1 MIRTLN
7 RYSFLLL
14 ISLFIGTSAFGQK
27 HKPFIGKLEYKISMR
42 DTNMQK
48 LIPDNQMVV
57 YTNDTITRIENYTA
71 QLGKQV
77 VIRHMSLNKS
87 YILIDSPIGKYAIQI
102 DNSNDTVS
110 KPSRYHLEKKCFK
123 RRILKRRAK
132 RLKVTHEFFEEPE
145 EFLYLK
151 NFSNKYLNNFEDSP
165 GLLAKYSLATTDGV
179 MDYELSEIKEYTPDR
194 DLFGIPSDYEKVT
207 MDEFM
212 DKMIGPQGPPP
223 EEIIEEN

>member
-1 MIRTLN
+1 MI
-7 RYSFLLL
+7 
-14 ISLFIGTSAFGQK
+14 LFISPFSFGQK
-27 HKPFIGKLEYKISMR
+27 HKPFIGKLEYRISMR

-57 YTNDTITRIENYTA
+57 YTNDTITRIENYTD

-77 VIRHMSLNKS
+77 VIRHMSFNKS

-110 KPSRYHLEKKCFK
+110 KPSRYHLEKKCFN

-132 RLKVTHEFFEEPE
+132 RLKVTHEFFEETE

-151 NFSNKYLNNFEDSP
+151 KFSNKYLNNFEDSP
-165 GLLAKYSLATTDGV
+165 GLLVKYSLATTDGV
-179 MDYELSEIKEYTPDR
+179 VDYELSEIKEYTPDR
-194 DLFGIPSDYEKVT
+194 DLFGIPSDYEKVS
-207 MDEFM
+207 MDEFLNR
-212 DKMIGPQGPPP
+212 MIGPQTSP
-223 EEIIEEN
+223 EEQN